1 MLEVRNW
8 RVLFLYFLTESV
20 NGQPLS
26 CAALLEALEIEYGV
40 VDLSRRDLHSGF
52 AFGYF

>member
-1 MLEVRNW
+1 MLEVRNC

-26 CAALLEALEIEYGV
+26 CAALLEVEYGV